1 MRLELG
7 SGLRLARLRIVMGF
21 GLGLGSGT
29 GVATGESSTEVKPD
43 SDEIAE
49 EIAEV
54 KAVLVPPEDAG
65 KELDADID
73 ESAEAEAEADAMSG
87 IPSTKFRF
95 CFPLAKWV
103 TLNEARSVMVAGA
116 VHAVAGV
123 GVSDGTGVGSGS
135 GEVVGIDVVESVVE
149 EL

>member
-21 GLGLGSGT
+21 ALGLGSGT

-43 SDEIAE
+43 SE

-54 KAVLVPPEDAG
+54 KEVLVAPEDAG